1 MKQFLKKDKKF
12 LSTKDYI
19 VSNETY
25 NLYLDLKTKI
35 VWTEINKQQNLNKYY
50 KNIYIRNHNNKLSY
64 IFLSLS
70 LMISIISQ
78 IGISIS
84 NSESKLAIHIVELV
98 LLFIMIDKNP

>member
-1 MKQFLKKDKKF
+1 MVDKSSTETISKKDKKF

-50 KNIYIRNHNNKLSY
+50 KNTNYLPHNKKDW
-64 IFLSLS
+64 F
-70 LMISIISQ
+70 
-78 IGISIS
+78 
-84 NSESKLAIHIVELV
+84 IVHL
-98 LLFIMIDKNP
+98 I